1 MLLDRVIWS
10 PSHLNCDQ
18 LECSIGLNS
27 LSSQE
32 ERKVVDHTVSILASH
47 EFNQLRCLFTE
58 RQSVNLLNLV
68 SLLNFG
74 SCGHLRL
81 LNLHEVQLS
90 EVLLSAN
97 TVSLLA
103 VFGDFWCIF
112 LHHLGLN
119 EKEEAH
125 QGGLIGCRHCT
136 GRFKVL
142 VRNKVELRDTISGVV
157 VLGLE
162 HCSPQGKIK
171 NHDQTLTEEDSRAV
185 SGATHHSK
193 VKNRTI
199 LELARNLQFS
209 LHRGIHHVHV
219 RGIGPRELQA
229 KHPVRLLAENKH
241 ASRFRAIIGS
251 SSGSVIALVATAAWD
266 A

>member
-1 MLLDRVIWS
+1 MNGVIWS
-10 PSHLNCDQ
+10 PTHLNCDQ
-18 LECSIGLNS
+18 LECSVGLNS

-32 ERKVVDHTVSILASH
+32 ECKVVDHTVSILASH
-47 EFNQLRCLFTE
+47 EFNQFWCLFTE
-58 RQSVNLLNLV
+58 RQSVNLLNFV

-74 SCGHLRL
+74 SRGHLRL
-81 LNLHEVQLS
+81 LNLHQVQLS

-97 TVSLLA
+97 AAGLLA
-103 VFGDFWCIF
+103 VFGDLWCIF
-112 LHHLGLN
+112 LHHLRLN

-125 QGGLIGCRHCT
+125 QGGLVGWRRCNR
-136 GRFKVL
+136 RFKVL
-142 VRNKVELRDTISGVV
+142 VCDEVELRDAISGVV

-171 NHDQTLTEEDSRAV
+171 NHDQTLTEEDSREV

-209 LHRGIHHVHV
+209 LHRGIHHVHIW
-219 RGIGPRELQA
+219 RIGPRELQA

-241 ASRFRAIIGS
+241 ASRFRAIVRS
-251 SSGSVIALVATAAWD
+251 SSGSSTAAWD

>member
-18 LECSIGLNS
+18 LERSVGLNS

-68 SLLNFG
+68 SLLNFR

-103 VFGDFWCIF
+103 VFGNFWCIF

-119 EKEEAH
+119 
-125 QGGLIGCRHCT
+125 
-136 GRFKVL
+136 
-142 VRNKVELRDTISGVV
+142 
-157 VLGLE
+157 
-162 HCSPQGKIK
+162 
-171 NHDQTLTEEDSRAV
+171 
-185 SGATHHSK
+185 
-193 VKNRTI
+193 
-199 LELARNLQFS
+199 
-209 LHRGIHHVHV
+209 
-219 RGIGPRELQA
+219 
-229 KHPVRLLAENKH
+229 
-241 ASRFRAIIGS
+241 
-251 SSGSVIALVATAAWD
+251 
-266 A
+266 

>member
-1 MLLDRVIWS
+1 M
-10 PSHLNCDQ
+10 
-18 LECSIGLNS
+18 
-27 LSSQE
+27 
-32 ERKVVDHTVSILASH
+32 
-47 EFNQLRCLFTE
+47 
-58 RQSVNLLNLV
+58 
-68 SLLNFG
+68 
-74 SCGHLRL
+74 
-81 LNLHEVQLS
+81 QLS
-90 EVLLSAN
+90 EVFLSAY
-97 TVSLLA
+97 TVGLLA
-103 VFGDFWCIF
+103 IFSDFWCIF

-119 EKEEAH
+119 KKEEAH

-251 SSGSVIALVATAAWD
+251 SSGSATAAWD